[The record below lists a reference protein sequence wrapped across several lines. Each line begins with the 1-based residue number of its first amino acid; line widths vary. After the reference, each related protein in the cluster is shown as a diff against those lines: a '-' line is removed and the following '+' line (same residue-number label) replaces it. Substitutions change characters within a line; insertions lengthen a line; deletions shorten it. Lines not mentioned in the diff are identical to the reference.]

1 MGDAGIGWGRK
12 GAGEVTAGRPA
23 GVSPETVQKRLSSAQ
38 ESFLN
43 VVSGDRGGFTYKH
56 MSEKHRHTGQERWER

>member
-1 MGDAGIGWGRK
+1 MGKEGSRRGHGRK
-12 GAGEVTAGRPA
+12 ASWGESRDSKGW
-23 GVSPETVQKRLSSAQ
+23 SSAQ